1 MFRYRGTHNRR
12 EEQVERNEKRES
24 PKMIWVFLPP
34 HPLRRK
40 RAEKKERNI
49 RIEERE
55 ERNIKQKRLNSERR
69 KMKISERESE
79 ERG

>member
-1 MFRYRGTHNRR
+1 MG
-12 EEQVERNEKRES
+12 
-24 PKMIWVFLPP
+24 ILPP
-34 HPLRRK
+34 HPLRGK